1 MKSPRLLSFVMVL
14 LCLAL
19 MGGCSTQ
26 PKVMASSISD
36 HGTKLRKLAVFFDGT
51 ANDESSDTNIHKLHS
66 LVSLQDR
73 PDISTFYIEGVGANG
88 KVVGMATGWGTRYR
102 VKHAYRYLAKHYV
115 RENGD
120 TIYLFGFSRGAYSAR
135 ILASMLHHAGLP
147 DHVLGD
153 SELDAMTD
161 AIYDAFTGIK
171 ASGELKNA
179 VKKALQERGF
189 PSLRPVNV
197 AFMGLW
203 DTVEALGLPDYE
215 ENFQDPNLFYG
226 DQLCNVEQ
234 ASHALALD
242 DDRADIFTPILLTR
256 GNLLEECRDGDS
268 GGKISTSKLEDQK
281 RLLSDGMMK
290 RLNQTVN
297 EVWFSGAHADVGG
310 GYPNTLLSG
319 VSLNWM
325 IGEVKTFAAGL
336 LPENSKVRSDPLEP
350 VHDPEAGL
358 FWGTLYNRKWRS
370 LDQYVANSPYN
381 NGHLKVH
388 DSVIE
393 RLKQPER
400 MASGLPPS
408 DTQWRL
414 PRIFENCFRRN
425 SLGGYDFVEGKEV
438 GCLIDRVG
446 SNSGKGNK

>member
-1 MKSPRLLSFVMVL
+1 
-14 LCLAL
+14 
-19 MGGCSTQ
+19 
-26 PKVMASSISD
+26 
-36 HGTKLRKLAVFFDGT
+36 
-51 ANDESSDTNIHKLHS
+51 
-66 LVSLQDR
+66 
-73 PDISTFYIEGVGANG
+73 
-88 KVVGMATGWGTRYR
+88 
-102 VKHAYRYLAKHYV
+102 
-115 RENGD
+115 
-120 TIYLFGFSRGAYSAR
+120 
-135 ILASMLHHAGLP
+135 
-147 DHVLGD
+147 
-153 SELDAMTD
+153 
-161 AIYDAFTGIK
+161 
-171 ASGELKNA
+171 
-179 VKKALQERGF
+179 
-189 PSLRPVNV
+189 
-197 AFMGLW
+197 MGLW